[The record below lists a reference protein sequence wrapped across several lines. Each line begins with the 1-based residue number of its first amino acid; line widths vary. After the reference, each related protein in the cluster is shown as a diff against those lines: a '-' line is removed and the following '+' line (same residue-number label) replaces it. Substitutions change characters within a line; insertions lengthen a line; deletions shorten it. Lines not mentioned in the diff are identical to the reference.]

1 MPGAVFV
8 AVPPPMLARLAS
20 ALPRGPEWVYE
31 PKLDGFR
38 GLLWR
43 SDTGAARLL
52 SRNLKDLSVSF
63 PEVVRVAETLPVDTV
78 IDGEIVIADAHG
90 NSDFGALQERLSTG
104 RRGASKAACDRPA
117 VLLTFDVLRDSGL
130 EVTDRPLRERRAHLE
145 GLLEGEPA
153 CLQLIAQT
161 TDVDAAEDWLRL
173 LPGIEGVVAKRQD
186 GRYLPGQRDW
196 IKVKRRRTA
205 DCVVIGVA
213 GDMARPWLV
222 LGLRHSD
229 NQVHHFGLARPSH
242 AVLTAEFASLLAEA
256 GPEESP
262 IRSRWATR
270 GRANLASRSP
280 DCGLRSRLHGPRRK
294 PLGQACGNLRP
305 MATQPWRTS
314 ATCTAAST
322 GCGYTSEEGAV

>member
-1 MPGAVFV
+1 
-8 AVPPPMLARLAS
+8 MLARLES

-43 SDTGAARLL
+43 SDTGAVRLL

-63 PEVVRVAETLPVDTV
+63 PEVVRAAETLPLDTV

-145 GLLEGEPA
+145 GLLEVEPA

-161 TDVDAAEDWLRL
+161 TDVDGAEDWLRL

-242 AVLTAEFASLLAEA
+242 AMLTAEFASLLAEA

-262 IRSRWATR
+262 IRSRWQHAAVPTWR
-270 GRANLASRSP
+270 RVRPIAVCEVAYTVLDGNRWARHAASFVRWRPDRSP
-280 DCGLRSRLHGPRRK
+280 DDCWLDQLARG
-294 PLGQACGNLRP
+294 
-305 MATQPWRTS
+305 
-314 ATCTAAST
+314 
-322 GCGYTSEEGAV
+322 